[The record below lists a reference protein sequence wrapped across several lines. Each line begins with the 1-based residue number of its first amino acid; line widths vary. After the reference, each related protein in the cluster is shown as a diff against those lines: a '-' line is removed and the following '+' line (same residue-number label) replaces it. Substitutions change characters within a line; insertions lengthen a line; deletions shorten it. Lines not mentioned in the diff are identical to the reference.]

1 MLNIIRHQGNTN
13 QNYEVSSHTLYDGF
27 DQKLKKKTNLEK
39 SSVGDDVE
47 KLEPLHVGRNV
58 KYCSFFGK
66 RYEESSKY

>member
-13 QNYEVSSHTLYDGF
+13 QNHNEVSSHTLYDGF
-27 DQKLKKKTNLEK
+27 DQKFKKNNLEK

-66 RYEESSKY
+66 QYEDSSKY